1 MAMPV
6 LERTRTS
13 ENTAEL
19 KAYGKLSG
27 GAEPA
32 NFTEEQRAMDFN
44 ARISENYQKLIN
56 PEYKSAED
64 FFAEA
69 PAAVQPQAAPVY
81 ETPEEY
87 AMATLYPERA
97 QAAQPQV
104 AAPVQERPRETAA
117 PRFEHQRVT
126 EDLFRADSPI
136 NAPRMQAAAPVAAPA
151 AEQVAFAAPTFAEQP
166 AVQYAEDVAEDDL
179 TPTSTTI
186 QYRHDLYREEQREVT
201 EEKKGHAL
209 TAKGKL
215 LMAVYA
221 VVVVVVL
228 ALIIINTS
236 VLNTLDSAVAERE
249 RQLNAMV
256 SQAQELDDRI
266 DYLTDPDT
274 IIQRAE
280 DELHMSMGDR

>member
-6 LERTRTS
+6 LERTRAK

-56 PEYKSAED
+56 PDFKTAED

-69 PAAVQPQAAPVY
+69 PVAAQQAEPVY

-97 QAAQPQV
+97 QAAQPQ
-104 AAPVQERPRETAA
+104 AAPVQERPLETAA

-126 EDLFRADSPI
+126 EDLFRADSPL
-136 NAPRMQAAAPVAAPA
+136 NAPRMQAAPVAAPA
-151 AEQVAFAAPTFAEQP
+151 GEQVAFAAPSFAEQP
-166 AVQYAEDVAEDDL
+166 AVQYAEDVAEEDL
-179 TPTSTTI
+179 TPTATTI
-186 QYRHDLYREEQREVT
+186 QYRTDLYRDEQRDVT

-236 VLNTLDSAVAERE
+236 VLNTLDSAVAARE
-249 RQLNAMV
+249 QQLNAMV

-266 DYLTDPDT
+266 GYLTDPDT
-274 IIQRAE
+274 IIQRAQ
-280 DELHMSMGDR
+280 DELGMTFGN

>member
-6 LERTRTS
+6 LERARTS

-64 FFAEA
+64 FFAGA
-69 PAAVQPQAAPVY
+69 PVEQPQAEPVY

-97 QAAQPQV
+97 QAVQPQ
-104 AAPVQERPRETAA
+104 AAPVQERPRETA

-136 NAPRMQAAAPVAAPA
+136 NGPRMQAAAPVAAPA
-151 AEQVAFAAPTFAEQP
+151 GEQVVFAAPSFAESE
-166 AVQYAEDVAEDDL
+166 AGFAENAAEEDI

-186 QYRHDLYREEQREVT
+186 QYRTDLYRDEQREVT

-236 VLNTLDSAVAERE
+236 VLNTLDSTVAERE
-249 RQLNAMV
+249 QQLNAMV
-256 SQAQELDDRI
+256 AQAQELDDRI

-280 DELHMSMGDR
+280 DELHMTMGNR

>member
-6 LERTRTS
+6 LERTRTN

-32 NFTEEQRAMDFN
+32 SFTEEQKAMDFN
-44 ARISENYQKLIN
+44 ARIAENYQKLIN

-69 PAAVQPQAAPVY
+69 PAAAPQAEPVY
-81 ETPEEY
+81 ETPGEY

-97 QAAQPQV
+97 QAAQPQA
-104 AAPVQERPRETAA
+104 AAPAQAAPAAA
-117 PRFEHQRVT
+117 PRFGHQRVT

-136 NAPRMQAAAPVAAPA
+136 NAPRMQAAPAAAPA
-151 AEQVAFAAPTFAEQP
+151 AEQAVFAAPAFAEQGT
-166 AVQYAEDVAEDDL
+166 AFAEDAEEDL
-179 TPTSTTI
+179 APTATTI
-186 QYRHDLYREEQREVT
+186 QYRTDLYREEQRDVT
-201 EEKKGHAL
+201 EERKGHAL

-228 ALIIINTS
+228 ALIIINTR

-249 RQLNAMV
+249 RQLNAV
-256 SQAQELDDRI
+256 VTQAQELDERI
-266 DYLTDPDT
+266 GYLTDPET
-274 IIQRAE
+274 IMQRAE
-280 DELHMSMGDR
+280 DELHMTMGNR